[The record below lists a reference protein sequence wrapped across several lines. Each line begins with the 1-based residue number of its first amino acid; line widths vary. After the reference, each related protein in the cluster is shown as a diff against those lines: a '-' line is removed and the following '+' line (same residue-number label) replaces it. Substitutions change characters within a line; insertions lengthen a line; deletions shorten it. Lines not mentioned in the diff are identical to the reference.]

1 MINKK
6 WWKLTFQL
14 GKEIEELILWKL
26 HELRIFSFAFNYS
39 KEEQKKLLLEIWLPK
54 ENWDQKARNN
64 LQEKLSVFLRQN
76 GLSKI
81 EFSWILIK
89 EEDWRESWKKYW
101 EPSEIGDNFVVL
113 PSWMKLPKEFCNKK
127 VIKIDPGAAFG
138 TGSHPSTSLCVEE
151 IERNSV
157 DQKKILDI
165 GSGSGILTI
174 TARLLGASKLYAL
187 DIDSLACKSTAEN
200 FQLNFGNLNGL
211 KIYEGEPLDFAKEDE
226 FKDFDYIVCNILA
239 GVIVDIIPLITN
251 FLSKN
256 GKVILSGIIT
266 SQKEEIIKVLNLN
279 KFEVVNVSS
288 KNNWICINAKKITM
302 K

>member
-1 MINKK
+1 
-6 WWKLTFQL
+6 
-14 GKEIEELILWKL
+14 
-26 HELRIFSFAFNYS
+26 
-39 KEEQKKLLLEIWLPK
+39 
-54 ENWDQKARNN
+54 
-64 LQEKLSVFLRQN
+64 
-76 GLSKI
+76 
-81 EFSWILIK
+81 
-89 EEDWRESWKKYW
+89 
-101 EPSEIGDNFVVL
+101 
-113 PSWMKLPKEFCNKK
+113 MKLPKEFSNKK
-127 VIKIDPGAAFG
+127 IIKIDPGAAFG